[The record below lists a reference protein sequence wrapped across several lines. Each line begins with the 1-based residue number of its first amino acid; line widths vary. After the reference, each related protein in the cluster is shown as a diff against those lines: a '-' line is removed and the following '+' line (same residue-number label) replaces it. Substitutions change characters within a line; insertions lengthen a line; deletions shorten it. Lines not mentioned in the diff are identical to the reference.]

1 MIFVIGGET
10 ASGKSDLAFK
20 FAKKING
27 IIINGDAFAVYKEL
41 EIGTA
46 KPSAEELS
54 SLPSFLFNV
63 VSINE
68 PYSIYDYQVAGRKVI
83 EKYLNTNT
91 PIIIVGGSGLYIR
104 ALLYN
109 YALSNEKS
117 APLVDDV
124 TISNETLY
132 QELVKLD
139 SEAALKIHPNNRK
152 RVLRALAIIKKQNI
166 KKSTLDAKTSGE
178 PLYPYVMVALAQES
192 SALTQSIKVR
202 TEKMF
207 KAGLKTEVLTL
218 GEHYN
223 ANIQALQ
230 AIGYKEILANKTATD
245 AELITLISQ
254 KTRQLAKRQRT
265 FFKNQ
270 FMAKWFTTPADAYNY
285 LLGKYEEQQ

>member
-20 FAKKING
+20 FAKKVNG

-41 EIGTA
+41 QIGTA
-46 KPSAEELS
+46 KPSAEELKS
-54 SLPSFLFNV
+54 VPSYLFNV

-68 PYSIYDYQVAGRKVI
+68 AYSIYDYQVAGRKVI

-109 YALSNEKS
+109 YALSSEKN

-132 QELVKLD
+132 QELKTLD
-139 SEAALKIHPNNRK
+139 PEAAIKIHPNNRK
-152 RVLRALAIIKKQNI
+152 RVLRALAIIKKHHVR
-166 KKSTLDAKTSGE
+166 KSDIDAQTSTK
-178 PLYPYVMVALAQES
+178 PLYPYIMVALAQDS
-192 SALTQSIKVR
+192 IALATSIKLR

-207 KAGLKTEVLTL
+207 KAGLKDEVLTL
-218 GEHYN
+218 GATYN
-223 ANIQALQ
+223 EDIQALQ

-245 AELITLISQ
+245 DELMALISQ

-270 FMAKWFTTPADAYNY
+270 FIAKWFTKQDDAYNY
-285 LLGKYEEQQ
+285 LVGKYEEQR